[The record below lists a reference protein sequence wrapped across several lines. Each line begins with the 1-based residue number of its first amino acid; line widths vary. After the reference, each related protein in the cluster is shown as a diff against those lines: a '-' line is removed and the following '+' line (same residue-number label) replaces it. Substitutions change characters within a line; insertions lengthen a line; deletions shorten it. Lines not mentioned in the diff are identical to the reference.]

1 MAYLATLEGDGN
13 ITLDDLFNVN
23 DYLGVKYFG
32 VPAWNRIKQFACKLT
47 QNAANSPTLF
57 CIANCDK
64 EYNKPSELSCALF
77 GYVDEMG
84 VCAMGSTA
92 WNTLKRKIDSELLGG
107 WLTSG
112 IKKIGSAAGTVVDA
126 TKAVVNAPAK
136 ALDYVVNETP
146 LKYTPAAYVYNK
158 VDDYVLDPAR
168 NVVKDTVQAVSD
180 LSNAA
185 LYNVATKVPLIN
197 MTPTAKLVA
206 AQTQVNEAAGLTTP
220 GTTGLYESPEAK
232 AEREAAEAAE
242 AQRQAEAAARG
253 AAKAAAAAS
262 AQRTAGVE
270 KAKIKQEQAATQKA
284 LDVMEN
290 RAESKYAPIV
300 MIGVFGLL
308 ALSILKK

>member
-32 VPAWNRIKQFACKLT
+32 VPAWNRIKEFACKLT
-47 QNAANSPTLF
+47 QNAASSPTLF

-77 GYVDEMG
+77 GFVDDMG

-107 WLTSG
+107 WLTNTV
-112 IKKIGSAAGTVVDA
+112 KKVGGAAGTLVDA
-126 TKAVVNAPAK
+126 AKTVVNAPAK
-136 ALDYVVNETP
+136 VMDFVVNDTP
-146 LKYTPAAYVYNK
+146 LKYTPAGYVYNK
-158 VDDYVLDPAR
+158 VDDYVLEPVRDTTK
-168 NVVKDTVQAVSD
+168 NVVQAVTD

-185 LYNVATKVPLIN
+185 VYNLATKVPLIN

-206 AQTQVNEAAGLTTP
+206 AQTQAKEAAGITTP
-220 GTTGLYESPEAK
+220 GTTGLYESPE
-232 AEREAAEAAE
+232 
-242 AQRQAEAAARG
+242 AEAAARG

-270 KAKIKQEQAATQKA
+270 KAKLKQEQAATQKA

>member
-32 VPAWNRIKQFACKLT
+32 VPAWNRIKEFACKLT
-47 QNAANSPTLF
+47 QNAASSPTLF

-77 GYVDEMG
+77 GFVDDMG

-107 WLTSG
+107 WLTNTV
-112 IKKIGSAAGTVVDA
+112 KKVGGAAGTLVDA
-126 TKAVVNAPAK
+126 AKTVVNAPAK
-136 ALDYVVNETP
+136 VMDFVVNDTP
-146 LKYTPAAYVYNK
+146 LKYTPAGYVYNK
-158 VDDYVLDPAR
+158 VDDYVLEPVRDTTK
-168 NVVKDTVQAVSD
+168 NVVQAVTD
-180 LSNAA
+180 VSNAA
-185 LYNVATKVPLIN
+185 LYNLATKVPLIN

-206 AQTQVNEAAGLTTP
+206 AQTQAKEAAGLTTP
-220 GTTGLYESPEAK
+220 GTTGLYESAEAR
-232 AEREAAEAAE
+232 AEREAAEAA
-242 AQRQAEAAARG
+242 AAQAEAAARG

-262 AQRTAGVE
+262 AQRSAGVAQ
-270 KAKIKQEQAATQKA
+270 AKLKQEKAATQKA